1 MPVSPQLLSSIAQ
14 FTQAS
19 SVSRTH
25 VIQTLWGGYGTL
37 FRAYL
42 NDAEVP
48 SVVVKY
54 IALPQPKK
62 HPKGWNTVT
71 SHQRKL
77 DSYQVEV
84 NWYQYFANN
93 SHNECFVP
101 HCVYVEWLDD
111 AILLILDDLSPAG
124 YSEVVTSARQVHI
137 ESCLSWLAFFHAQYL
152 HTNCSS
158 SAIYNGL
165 WPSGTYW
172 HLATRPDELDALEDL
187 RLKNAADLIDQTLN
201 DAQYQT
207 LVHGDAKLANFC
219 FTPEGTK
226 AAAVDFQYVGQGCG
240 MKDVILLLSSVLD
253 FSKAADQ
260 APVYLDYYFTQLST
274 ALATLQPQLNAH
286 SVEQEW
292 RNLYPIAWADFQRF
306 VKGWS
311 PEHWKINDYTEALTV
326 QALEQL
332 GA

>member
-1 MPVSPQLLSSIAQ
+1 MSISQQLLSSVAQ
-14 FTQAS
+14 FSRAS
-19 SVSRTH
+19 SVSHTQI
-25 VIQTLWGGYGTL
+25 IQTLWGGYGTL

-42 NDAEVP
+42 NGAEIP

-54 IALPQPKK
+54 IELPQPKS

-84 NWYQYFANN
+84 NWYQSFANK
-93 SHNECFVP
+93 SHNGCFVP
-101 HCVYVEWLDD
+101 HCVYVERLDN
-111 AILLILDDLSPAG
+111 AILLILDDLTPAG
-124 YSEVVTSARQVHI
+124 YSEVVISARQEHV
-137 ESCLSWLAFFHAQYL
+137 EACLSWLAFFHAQHL
-152 HTNCSS
+152 HPVHSS
-158 SAIYNGL
+158 STQYSAL
-165 WPSGTYW
+165 WSSGTYW
-172 HLATRPDELDALEDL
+172 HLATRPDELNALQDQ
-187 RLKNAADLIDQTLN
+187 RLKQAASLIDQTLN

-253 FSKAADQ
+253 FTKAEVQ
-260 APVYLDYYFTQLST
+260 APTYLDYYFAQLSK
-274 ALATLQPQLNAH
+274 ALAALQPHLNAQ

-292 RNLYPIAWADFQRF
+292 RDLYPVAWADFQRF

-311 PEHWKINDYTEALTV
+311 PAHWKINDYTEALTV
-326 QALEQL
+326 QALDQL

>member
-1 MPVSPQLLSSIAQ
+1 MSISQQLLLSVAQ

-19 SVSRTH
+19 SVSHTQ

-37 FRAYL
+37 FRAFL
-42 NDAEVP
+42 NDAGVP

-54 IALPQPKK
+54 IELPQPKS

-84 NWYQYFANN
+84 NWYQSFANQ
-93 SHNECFVP
+93 SHLQCHVP
-101 HCVYVEWLDD
+101 HCVYVERLDN
-111 AILLILDDLSPAG
+111 AILLILDDLAPAG
-124 YSEVVTSARQVHI
+124 YGDVVTSPQQCHVEA
-137 ESCLSWLAFFHAQYL
+137 CLSWLAYFHAQHL
-152 HTNCSS
+152 H
-158 SAIYNGL
+158 SAPANRAMYSGL
-165 WPSGTYW
+165 WPTGTYW
-172 HLATRPDELDALEDL
+172 HLATRPDELHALQDT
-187 RLKNAADLIDQTLN
+187 RLKQAASLIDNTLHE
-201 DAQYQT
+201 AQYQT

-219 FTPEGTK
+219 FTPTGAK
-226 AAAVDFQYVGQGCG
+226 AAAVDFQYVGHGCG

-253 FSKAADQ
+253 FSKAEQ
-260 APVYLDYYFTQLST
+260 QVPIYLDYYFAQLSK
-274 ALATLQPQLNAH
+274 AIKELCPHIESQ

-292 RNLYPIAWADFQRF
+292 RWLFPVAWADFQRF
-306 VKGWS
+306 VKGWC

-332 GA
+332 GR